1 MKKNIL
7 FIGYGDLGSRLA
19 SIGQDDLVITGISRS
34 LKPTIVPDQYHSI
47 DWFNNPTQK
56 VDLLKNYDCLVI
68 TLTPTSFDE
77 AGYEKGYEE
86 GMKIISKLV
95 KNISFKK
102 SLLISSTRVY
112 RDSEEPINELSN
124 VNSEDFRAKSLLE
137 SEAIY
142 LEGINSSQKTIFRLS
157 GLYDPEMKDKIFYRQ
172 VEEFQNK
179 LIPISANLNRL
190 SRDQAAT
197 IIMNF
202 CINKTDLLLLNV
214 SEPTVLAKE
223 RFKMLFPEKNFD
235 DFFCIDNPGKQLDIS
250 NLLKSKLLDG

>member
-34 LKPTIVPDQYHSI
+34 LKPTIVPDQYHSL
-47 DWFNNPTQK
+47 DWFNNSAQK

-77 AGYEKGYEE
+77 VGYEKGYEE
-86 GMKIISKLV
+86 GMKLISKLV
-95 KNISFKK
+95 ENISFKK

-112 RDSEEPINELSN
+112 KDSEEPINELSN
-124 VNSEDFRAKSLLE
+124 VNSEDFKAKSLLE

-142 LEGINSSQKTIFRLS
+142 SKGINSSQKTIFRLS
-157 GLYDPEMKDKIFYRQ
+157 GLYDPEMKDKIFYKQ
-172 VEEFQNK
+172 VDEFQDK

-190 SRDQAAT
+190 SRDQAAR

-214 SEPTVLAKE
+214 SEPTVLAQE
-223 RFKMLFPEKNFD
+223 RFRMLFPEKNFD
-235 DFFCIDNPGKQLDIS
+235 DFFRIDNLGKQLDIS

>member
-19 SIGQDDLVITGISRS
+19 LISHEVLEITGISRS
-34 LKPTIVPDQYHSI
+34 LKPSIAPDQYHSL
-47 DWFNNPTQK
+47 DWFNNSAKK
-56 VDLLKNYDCLVI
+56 VDLLKNYDCLVV

-77 AGYEKGYEE
+77 SGYEKGYEE
-86 GMKIISKLV
+86 GMKLISKLV
-95 KNISFKK
+95 RNISFKK

-112 RDSEEPINELSN
+112 KDSEEPINELSN
-124 VNSEDFRAKSLLE
+124 VNTEDFRAKSLLE

-142 LEGINSSQKTIFRLS
+142 SKGINSLQKTIFRLS
-157 GLYDPEMKDKIFYRQ
+157 GLYDPEMKDRIFYKQ
-172 VEEFQNK
+172 VDEFQNK

-190 SRDQAAT
+190 SRDQAAK
-197 IIMNF
+197 IIMKF
-202 CINKTDLLLLNV
+202 CISKTDLLMLNV
-214 SEPTVLAKE
+214 SEPTVLAQE

-235 DFFCIDNPGKQLDIS
+235 DFFRIDNPGKQLDIS

>member
-112 RDSEEPINELSN
+112 RELMSLVMLIQKILEPKA
-124 VNSEDFRAKSLLE
+124 F
-137 SEAIY
+137 
-142 LEGINSSQKTIFRLS
+142 
-157 GLYDPEMKDKIFYRQ
+157 
-172 VEEFQNK
+172 
-179 LIPISANLNRL
+179 
-190 SRDQAAT
+190 
-197 IIMNF
+197 
-202 CINKTDLLLLNV
+202 
-214 SEPTVLAKE
+214 
-223 RFKMLFPEKNFD
+223 
-235 DFFCIDNPGKQLDIS
+235 
-250 NLLKSKLLDG
+250 

>member
-19 SIGQDDLVITGISRS
+19 SIGQDDLLITGISRS
-34 LKPTIVPDQYHSI
+34 PEPIIVPDQYYSL
-47 DWFNNPTQK
+47 DWFNNPAQK
-56 VDLLKNYDCLVI
+56 IDLLKNYDCLVI

-86 GMKIISKLV
+86 GMRFISKLV

-112 RDSEEPINELSN
+112 KDSEEPINELSN

-137 SEAIY
+137 SETIY
-142 LEGINSSQKTIFRLS
+142 SKGINSLQKTIFRFS
-157 GLYDPEMKDKIFYRQ
+157 GLYDPAMKDRIFYKQ
-172 VEEFQNK
+172 VEEYQNRV
-179 LIPISANLNRL
+179 IPISANLNQL
-190 SRDQAAT
+190 SRDQAAR

-202 CINKTDLLLLNV
+202 CIKKTDLLLLNV
-214 SEPTVLAKE
+214 SEPTALAQE

-235 DFFCIDNPGKQLDIS
+235 DFFRIGNLGKQLDIS

>member
-19 SIGQDDLVITGISRS
+19 SIGRDDLLITGISRS
-34 LKPTIVPDQYHSI
+34 SKPMIVPDQYYSL
-47 DWFNNPTQK
+47 DWSNNPSQK
-56 VDLLKNYDCLVI
+56 IDLLKNYDCLVI

-86 GMKIISKLV
+86 GMRFISKLV
-95 KNISFKK
+95 ENISFKK

-112 RDSEEPINELSN
+112 KDSEEPINELSN
-124 VNSEDFRAKSLLE
+124 VNLEDFRAKSLLE

-142 LEGINSSQKTIFRLS
+142 LKGIDSLQKTIFRLS
-157 GLYDPEMKDKIFYRQ
+157 GLYDPRMKDKIFYKQ
-172 VEEFQNK
+172 VDDYQNK
-179 LIPISANLNRL
+179 VIPISANINRL
-190 SRDQAAT
+190 SRDQAAR

-202 CINKTDLLLLNV
+202 CINKTDLSLLNV
-214 SEPTVLAKE
+214 SEPTVLAQE

-235 DFFCIDNPGKQLDIS
+235 DFFRIDNPGKQLDIS

>member
-34 LKPTIVPDQYHSI
+34 LKPTSVPEQYHSI

-56 VDLLKNYDCLVI
+56 VDLLKNYDCLFI

-112 RDSEEPINELSN
+112 RESEEPINELSN

-142 LEGINSSQKTIFRLS
+142 LKGINSSQKTIFRFS
-157 GLYDPEMKDKIFYRQ
+157 GLYDPY
-172 VEEFQNK
+172 
-179 LIPISANLNRL
+179 
-190 SRDQAAT
+190 
-197 IIMNF
+197 
-202 CINKTDLLLLNV
+202 
-214 SEPTVLAKE
+214 
-223 RFKMLFPEKNFD
+223 
-235 DFFCIDNPGKQLDIS
+235 
-250 NLLKSKLLDG
+250 

>member
-1 MKKNIL
+1 MKL
-7 FIGYGDLGSRLA
+7 
-19 SIGQDDLVITGISRS
+19 
-34 LKPTIVPDQYHSI
+34 
-47 DWFNNPTQK
+47 
-56 VDLLKNYDCLVI
+56 
-68 TLTPTSFDE
+68 
-77 AGYEKGYEE
+77 
-86 GMKIISKLV
+86 ISKLV

-112 RDSEEPINELSN
+112 QDSEEPINELSN

-142 LEGINSSQKTIFRLS
+142 SKGINSSQKTIFRLS
-157 GLYDPEMKDKIFYRQ
+157 GLYHPEMKDKIFYKQ
-172 VEEFQNK
+172 VDEFQNK
-179 LIPISANLNRL
+179 LIPISSNLNRL
-190 SRDQAAT
+190 SRDQAAR

-214 SEPTVLAKE
+214 SEPTVLAQE

-235 DFFCIDNPGKQLDIS
+235 DFFRIDNPGKQLDIS

>member
-19 SIGQDDLVITGISRS
+19 TIGQDDLVITGISRS
-34 LKPTIVPDQYHSI
+34 PEPTIVPDQYHTL
-47 DWFNNPTQK
+47 DWFNNSAQK

-77 AGYEKGYEE
+77 AGYKKGYEE
-86 GMKIISKLV
+86 GMRLISKLV
-95 KNISFKK
+95 RNISFKK

-112 RDSEEPINELSN
+112 IDSEEPINELSN
-124 VNSEDFRAKSLLE
+124 LNLEDFRAKSLLE

-142 LEGINSSQKTIFRLS
+142 SKGINSSQKTIFRLS
-157 GLYDPEMKDKIFYRQ
+157 GLYDPEMKDKIFYKQ
-172 VEEFQNK
+172 VDEFQSK
-179 LIPISANLNRL
+179 LIPISTNLNRL
-190 SRDQAAT
+190 SRDQAAR

-214 SEPTVLAKE
+214 SEPTVLAQD
-223 RFKMLFPEKNFD
+223 RFQELFPEKNFD
-235 DFFCIDNPGKQLDIS
+235 DFFRIDNLGKKLDIS
-250 NLLKSKLLDG
+250 NLLKSKLYDG